1 MRAALNRQSTISTSV
16 EPIPTTIPK
25 GTILIQT
32 GNESGPEPM
41 RPTDSDSRSRE
52 TTVQQPDQTTVKEPQ
67 NITTNPNQSRTDR
80 AECDKVSDR
89 VDLKPLN
96 GRLTVE
102 ERSASGA
109 DRREVGR

>member
-89 VDLKPLN
+89 VS
-96 GRLTVE
+96 
-102 ERSASGA
+102 SASAPLLYGQPVVK
-109 DRREVGR
+109 RL